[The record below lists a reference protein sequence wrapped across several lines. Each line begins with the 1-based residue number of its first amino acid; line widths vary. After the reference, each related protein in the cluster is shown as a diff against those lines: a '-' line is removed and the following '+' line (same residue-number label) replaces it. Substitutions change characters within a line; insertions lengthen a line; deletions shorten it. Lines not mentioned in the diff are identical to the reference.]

1 MKHFSSLVLLH
12 LVFISR
18 KLRLSWSTEDAIAF
32 ALHTALSH
40 LEKQGSYVRMLFVDF
55 NSPFNTI
62 ILDIL
67 IIKLANLRLPPSTC
81 SWIRDLQTPEG
92 ETRPLLLF
100 PSRSQ
105 HQLSPGLRTKP
116 TDLLPL
122 HIWLQPRPPREH
134 HSQIADDT
142 TVVGLITG
150 GKLGGLQRWGHETGG
165 MVCIKQP

>member
-67 IIKLANLRLPPSTC
+67 IPKLANLRLPPSTC
-81 SWIRDLQTPEG
+81 SWIRDLLVN
-92 ETRPLLLF
+92 RPQRVKLGPYYSSSHALSTSS
-100 PSRSQ
+100 PQ
-105 HQLSPGLRTKP
+105 GCVLSPLIYSLYTSDCSPAHPENIIVK
-116 TDLLPL
+116 LPMTQQWWG
-122 HIWLQPRPPREH
+122 WLQGEN
-134 HSQIADDT
+134 
-142 TVVGLITG
+142 
-150 GKLGGLQRWGHETGG
+150 
-165 MVCIKQP
+165 